1 MDEPI
6 FVCLPEEHASKITA
20 LGGVRYLQGW
30 ILPYFQIKNCYKIM
44 KNIGAD
50 MVLTK
55 TVTHLLTE
63 IEQLEERIQRLEK
76 IHEGIK
82 QVIEEKKA

>member
-1 MDEPI
+1 
-6 FVCLPEEHASKITA
+6 
-20 LGGVRYLQGW
+20 
-30 ILPYFQIKNCYKIM
+30 
-44 KNIGAD
+44 